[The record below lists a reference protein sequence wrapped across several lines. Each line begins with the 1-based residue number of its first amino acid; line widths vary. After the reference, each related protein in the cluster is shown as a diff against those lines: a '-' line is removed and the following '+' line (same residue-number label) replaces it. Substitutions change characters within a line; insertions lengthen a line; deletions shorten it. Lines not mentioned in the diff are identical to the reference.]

1 MARTLLTLF
10 SLVSL
15 AIGVAGFAI
24 AAREYEARFTQ
35 AADCEASQ
43 LDTLTAIVFD
53 TDSRPHDKSQATA
66 IARELLALTTL
77 TAGDMFYAMSD
88 NARRRV
94 ILDAKRASS
103 KTTKRTAE
111 DSLFMSEADRTR
123 ACLLSSDAP
132 RSCLP

>member
-24 AAREYEARFTQ
+24 AAREYEARFAQ

-43 LDTLTAIVFD
+43 LD
-53 TDSRPHDKSQATA
+53 
-66 IARELLALTTL
+66 TL

-94 ILDAKRASS
+94 IVDAKRASS

-111 DSLFMSEADRTR
+111 DSLFMSEAGRTR